1 MSSKGQ
7 KRKQNNVVLRDEPIS
22 ESEYEPISQAPRMTR
37 TEINPYSAN
46 ARYQTSY
53 QGMSNKCQRIKKNN
67 VAPRDDPISESEH
80 DSNSQAPRMTRTKIN
95 PNGANAQ
102 YQIPNQGMSGKG
114 RKCKQ
119 NNVVLRDEPISESE
133 PESNSQAP
141 RMTRIG
147 IDTYG
152 PNAQYEIPK
161 RGATQ
166 KNSFGSQTN
175 IRSQEEFIIDHMT
188 GIDEQGLQQGLY
200 QNDPMVN
207 QSTHRHREESE
218 IHYDPLR
225 SCDCYVFMFLALPK
239 KKILSSVGKKW
250 RNWKN
255 RLKAKYWYEALVEV
269 LVDQRDARVT
279 AIEWMKI
286 CTHWNSE
293 AAKKISRRRK
303 NARAKRVNDQKTGQ
317 TSFARVEHKMTKEN
331 GRPPSRVELL
341 HACFLDSNGDSNPTI
356 LSANANMQERNSD
369 VQENFDD
376 SSDLIDQDDISAQSL
391 RQCQSNTMQMVTKEI
406 SQSNAQGTV
415 QNTSKHLRIEEQGNA
430 SQRSLQLHDIPNQNT
445 PTPVITVGSYVSLKS
460 VNDPTKIVA
469 KGCIESMD
477 PSKEVGGHVLGPNW
491 CEVGFSGESQVL
503 EALKSYI
510 WIDF

>member
-1 MSSKGQ
+1 MSSKGR
-7 KRKQNNVVLRDEPIS
+7 KRKQNNVV
-22 ESEYEPISQAPRMTR
+22 
-37 TEINPYSAN
+37 
-46 ARYQTSY
+46 
-53 QGMSNKCQRIKKNN
+53 
-67 VAPRDDPISESEH
+67 PRDDPISESKHE
-80 DSNSQAPRMTRTKIN
+80 SNSQAPRMTRTKLN
-95 PNGANAQ
+95 PDGANAQ
-102 YQIPNQGMSGKG
+102 YQIPNKGDAFRGMSGKG

-141 RMTRIG
+141 RMTRTG
-147 IDTYG
+147 INPYG

-161 RGATQ
+161 RGATE

-175 IRSQEEFIIDHMT
+175 IRSQKEFIIDHMT
-188 GIDEQGLQQGLY
+188 GIDEQGQQQGLS

-218 IHYDPLR
+218 IHYDHVTGTHEKEHEQGVESDSETETRGPTCMKSIWGR
-225 SCDCYVFMFLALPK
+225 PPHLPK
-239 KKILSSVGKKW
+239 IHVEYNDKGDPVDGECSILSYSLGSIARNCQYCPIGINDWRKIENKDEILNIVKLRFHVPRIAEKKILSSVGKKW

-255 RLKAKYWYEALVEV
+255 RSKAKYWYEASVEV

-286 CTHWNSE
+286 CTQWNSE

-341 HACFLDSNGDSNPTI
+341 RACFLDSNGDSNPTI
-356 LSANANMQERNSD
+356 LSANANMQERNNH

-376 SSDLIDQDDISAQSL
+376 SSD
-391 RQCQSNTMQMVTKEI
+391 
-406 SQSNAQGTV
+406 
-415 QNTSKHLRIEEQGNA
+415 
-430 SQRSLQLHDIPNQNT
+430 
-445 PTPVITVGSYVSLKS
+445 
-460 VNDPTKIVA
+460 
-469 KGCIESMD
+469 
-477 PSKEVGGHVLGPNW
+477 
-491 CEVGFSGESQVL
+491 
-503 EALKSYI
+503 
-510 WIDF
+510 

>member
-1 MSSKGQ
+1 
-7 KRKQNNVVLRDEPIS
+7 
-22 ESEYEPISQAPRMTR
+22 
-37 TEINPYSAN
+37 
-46 ARYQTSY
+46 
-53 QGMSNKCQRIKKNN
+53 MSNKCQRIKKNN
-67 VAPRDDPISESEH
+67 VAPRDDPISESAH

-95 PNGANAQ
+95 PDGANAQ

-133 PESNSQAP
+133 PKSNSQAP
-141 RMTRIG
+141 QMTRTG
-147 IDTYG
+147 INPYG

-166 KNSFGSQTN
+166 KNSFESKIN
-175 IRSQEEFIIDHMT
+175 IRSQKEFIIDHMT
-188 GIDEQGLQQGLY
+188 GIDEQGQQQGSRTRTQVGTRVYSGHMGSRQTSNGVSQYDHNTGLY

-218 IHYDPLR
+218 IHYDH
-225 SCDCYVFMFLALPK
+225 VTGTHEK
-239 KKILSSVGKKW
+239 EHKQ
-250 RNWKN
+250 
-255 RLKAKYWYEALVEV
+255 VEV

-303 NARAKRVNDQKTGQ
+303 NARARRVNDQKTGQ

-341 HACFLDSNGDSNPTI
+341 RACFLDSNGDSNPTI

-376 SSDLIDQDDISAQSL
+376 SSDQDDDLIDQDDISAQSL
-391 RQCQSNTMQMVTKEI
+391 R
-406 SQSNAQGTV
+406 
-415 QNTSKHLRIEEQGNA
+415 
-430 SQRSLQLHDIPNQNT
+430 
-445 PTPVITVGSYVSLKS
+445 
-460 VNDPTKIVA
+460 
-469 KGCIESMD
+469 
-477 PSKEVGGHVLGPNW
+477 
-491 CEVGFSGESQVL
+491 
-503 EALKSYI
+503 
-510 WIDF
+510 